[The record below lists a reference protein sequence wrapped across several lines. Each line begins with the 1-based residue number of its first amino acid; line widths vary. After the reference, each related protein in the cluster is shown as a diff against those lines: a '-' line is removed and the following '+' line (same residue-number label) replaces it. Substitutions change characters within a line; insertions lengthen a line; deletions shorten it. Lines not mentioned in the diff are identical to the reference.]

1 MHRKLVDASIL
12 ATQRVEK
19 SVWLCRTSCQTTFVD
34 FCFVFFQTVLFR
46 PICSILLLVTFLNG
60 MFSARLQEDT
70 LMLKR
75 LNNAW

>member
-34 FCFVFFQTVLFR
+34 FCFFFFSNGAISFHMQYSLISHVSQWHVFCT
-46 PICSILLLVTFLNG
+46 PAGGYTY
-60 MFSARLQEDT
+60 A
-70 LMLKR
+70 
-75 LNNAW
+75 